1 MSFELI
7 FRVEAERDLTEIRD
21 YYNKISVTV
30 NANFFHEFFETLNFI
45 EQEPKLFQVRYRGI
59 RIAPLYRFPY
69 GIHYTE
75 RKNKVI
81 IYRVLH
87 TKRYFK

>member
-7 FRVEAERDLTEIRD
+7 FRVEARIDLIEIRD
-21 YYNKISVTV
+21 YYNKISPIITDK
-30 NANFFHEFFETLNFI
+30 FFTEFFDTLNFI
-45 EQEPKLFQVRYRGI
+45 EAEPKLFQVRYRGI
-59 RIAPLYRFPY
+59 RIAPLYQFPY
-69 GIHYTE
+69 GVHYIE
-75 RKNKVI
+75 KKNQII

>member
-1 MSFELI
+1 MTFELR
-7 FRVEAERDLTEIRD
+7 FRVEAETDLADIRD
-21 YYNKISVTV
+21 YYNNISPAITD
-30 NANFFHEFFETLNFI
+30 NFFKEFFDTLSFI
-45 EQEPKLFQVRYRGI
+45 KQEPQLFQQRYRGI

-69 GIHYTE
+69 GIHYKE
-75 RKNKVI
+75 KSYHIV

>member
-1 MSFELI
+1 MTYQLV
-7 FRVEAERDLTEIRD
+7 FRKEAKFDLEDIED
-21 YYNKISVTV
+21 YYNNIRPVLTD
-30 NANFFHEFFETLNFI
+30 EFFKEFFGTLKFI
-45 EQEPKLFQVRYRGI
+45 EDTPQLFQVRYRGI

-69 GIHYTE
+69 GIHYKE
-75 RKNKVI
+75 KGKEII